1 MLVVGLTG
9 GIASGK
15 STVANHLR
23 SLGAYVV
30 DCDRIAR
37 QVVEPGQP
45 ALAAIVEEFGPE
57 MLQGD
62 GSLNRRRLG
71 ELVFREPDLRRRLE
85 EITHPYILARMDQEI
100 AKHADGSDVPVIVDV
115 PLLYEQ
121 NLAGRFDRVIVVY
134 APESLQLER
143 LMRRDGLSRDE
154 AWRRIRAQM
163 PMEEKRQLAD
173 YVLDNRGGLE
183 ALKTQVET
191 LWKELKLIAHR
202 THCPRSKEG

>member
-37 QVVEPGQP
+37 QVVEPGKP

>member
-1 MLVVGLTG
+1 MLVDGLTV

-15 STVANHLR
+15 STVENQLR
-23 SLGAYVV
+23 ILGAYVV

-62 GSLNRRRLG
+62 GILNRRRIG

-115 PLLYEQ
+115 PLLMSRS
-121 NLAGRFDRVIVVY
+121 GRSV
-134 APESLQLER
+134 
-143 LMRRDGLSRDE
+143 
-154 AWRRIRAQM
+154 
-163 PMEEKRQLAD
+163 
-173 YVLDNRGGLE
+173 
-183 ALKTQVET
+183 
-191 LWKELKLIAHR
+191 
-202 THCPRSKEG
+202 

>member
-1 MLVVGLTG
+1 
-9 GIASGK
+9 
-15 STVANHLR
+15 
-23 SLGAYVV
+23 
-30 DCDRIAR
+30 
-37 QVVEPGQP
+37 
-45 ALAAIVEEFGPE
+45 
-57 MLQGD
+57 
-62 GSLNRRRLG
+62 
-71 ELVFREPDLRRRLE
+71 
-85 EITHPYILARMDQEI
+85 MDQEI